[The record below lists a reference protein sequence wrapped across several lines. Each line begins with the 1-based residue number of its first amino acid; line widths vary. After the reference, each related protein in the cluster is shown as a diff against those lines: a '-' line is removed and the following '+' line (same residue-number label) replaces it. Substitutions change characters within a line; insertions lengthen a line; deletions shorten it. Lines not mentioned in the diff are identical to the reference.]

1 MLGTTIIG
9 LFSIVMIGIDTNI
22 AITAKCIAISFDN
35 LVDDKSGS
43 SLSSYSK
50 FSLIVKLYP
59 RPSSVESDSS
69 YLILIKYE
77 IEGFI
82 AEDFFLPI

>member
-9 LFSIVMIGIDTNI
+9 LFSIVMDTNI

-77 IEGFI
+77 IKGFI

>member
-77 IEGFI
+77 IEGFQRK
-82 AEDFFLPI
+82 F

>member
-9 LFSIVMIGIDTNI
+9 LFSIVMDTNI

-69 YLILIKYE
+69 YY
-77 IEGFI
+77 
-82 AEDFFLPI
+82 